1 MVILV
6 DFDVGGILTPPG
18 SVDAFL
24 CCTANEAYFCKGIR
38 IVEKEKLIFEIISV
52 RKNQIYE
59 RVD

>member
-1 MVILV
+1 M
-6 DFDVGGILTPPG
+6 GGILTPPG